1 MKTNL
6 PDISTFKGAIQRVP
20 EGVSGVQPKKERR
33 YKRAPSY
40 DSIIVFNSNIAAKV
54 AGEYYEKR
62 T

>member
-6 PDISTFKGAIQRVP
+6 PDVSTFKGTIQRIP

-33 YKRAPSY
+33 YKRTPSY
-40 DSIIVFNSNIAAKV
+40 DSTIVFNSNIAAKA
-54 AGEYYEKR
+54 AGEHYER